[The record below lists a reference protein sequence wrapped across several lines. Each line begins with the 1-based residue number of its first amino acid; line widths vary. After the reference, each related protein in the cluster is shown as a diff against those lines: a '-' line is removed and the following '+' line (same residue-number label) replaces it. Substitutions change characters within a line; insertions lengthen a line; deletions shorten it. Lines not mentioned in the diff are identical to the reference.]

1 MEIIDNHIYRSYIS
15 REHQCR
21 KNIDSYKK
29 IQSDNLTKIAD
40 FEGKIDSYHLQIK
53 EINFDIEVIE
63 DPISRPLGTGQENKR
78 IEILIR
84 QLESDV
90 KKLESKIHWYQSK
103 LISVKMH
110 IEEYERKIQQEKNHL
125 VTLADSINK
134 LIRNAISHNDKY
146 AKVQNIKSN

>member
-1 MEIIDNHIYRSYIS
+1 M
-15 REHQCR
+15 
-21 KNIDSYKK
+21 
-29 IQSDNLTKIAD
+29 
-40 FEGKIDSYHLQIK
+40 
-53 EINFDIEVIE
+53 IE